1 MADGAPA
8 AAGQSAGES
17 SEGSA
22 GSVNNTAQTASEGET
37 LQADVNSEVKPE
49 KAEKTTEASEKTEKA
64 EAPEKTTQDQEEEKE
79 EKETKEEVKKHKY
92 ADRLTKAF
100 PDRKFEKDD
109 DYDSALDEHLT
120 DLEGYKEKGVTLN
133 KKLIALF
140 ESEPK
145 LASAIQDSIN
155 GSTFRAAMAR
165 HYAPEDFTPQ
175 DGDDDQ
181 EAWNENK
188 TKREQ
193 SLAQMKQKQ
202 QERENNLKLS
212 TEAITAFATEN
223 KMDEDSAGE
232 FLKKIDEM
240 VSAINS
246 GLITKDAL
254 LAMRRAFNYEQDIAK
269 AKEDAEL
276 AGTNKNIVAKKEAP
290 EKKGDGLP
298 KLTKSGEEPEA
309 PKAEL
314 TYMDELV
321 NKVNAKKVL

>member
-1 MADGAPA
+1 MADGA

-17 SEGSA
+17 SNGSV
-22 GSVNNTAQTASEGET
+22 GSVNNTAQKASEGENQ
-37 LQADVNSEVKPE
+37 QADANPEVKPE
-49 KAEKTTEASEKTEKA
+49 KAEKTTK
-64 EAPEKTTQDQEEEKE
+64 APEKTTQDQEEKKE
-79 EKETKEEVKKHKY
+79 EKETKEEAKKHKY

-100 PDRKFEKDD
+100 PDRKFEKDE

-175 DGDDDQ
+175 DGDDDF

-193 SLAQMKQKQ
+193 VLAQMKQKQ

-269 AKEDAEL
+269 AREEAEL

-314 TYMDELV
+314 TYMDQLV
-321 NKVNAKKVL
+321 NKVNARKVL